1 MHDWDKNET
10 CEHPE
15 LPLPWGLAANVEKE
29 IQLERQ
35 SVRASA
41 RECERERGRE
51 RERERMGEGLCCH
64 GAW

>member
-1 MHDWDKNET
+1 MCDWDKNET

-41 RECERERGRE
+41 RE
-51 RERERMGEGLCCH
+51 
-64 GAW
+64 